1 MKYLPRPKVRREST
15 LKLHVWRAIIKF
27 VVRICAYLM
36 TVNHNRLV
44 NAFVNLRNIKNSEL
58 NLYNI
63 TIAQLV
69 MPLYHIERG
78 SLDFLASSSVKSNN
92 QAADHRV

>member
-1 MKYLPRPKVRREST
+1 MY
-15 LKLHVWRAIIKF
+15 
-27 VVRICAYLM
+27 
-36 TVNHNRLV
+36 HNRLV